1 MASAL
6 TMSSSTIPTNVA
18 PGIAK
23 EETVVADAPS
33 QKTAKERVAEYFKD
47 NPIMVKI
54 SWCESR
60 FRQYDKDGNLFR
72 GIVNDRDIGVM
83 QINTDYHSK
92 TAERM
97 GIDLTTID
105 GNMAYAKYLYDK
117 QGTAPWNSSSPCW
130 RNEVAM
136 K

>member
-6 TMSSSTIPTNVA
+6 MTGPGLIPPTIVSSVATSTPIT
-18 PGIAK
+18 K
-23 EETVVADAPS
+23 TVKDQV
-33 QKTAKERVAEYFKD
+33 KEYFRE

-54 SWCESR
+54 AWCESR
-60 FRQYDKDGNLFR
+60 FRQYDKGGEIFR
-72 GIVNDRDIGVM
+72 GVVNDRDIGVM

-92 TAERM
+92 TATKM
-97 GIDLTTID
+97 QIDLTTTE

-117 QGTAPWNSSSPCW
+117 QGTAPWSSSSACW
-130 RNEVAM
+130 KDEIAM